1 MRIEKDS
8 IGELKIEDNAFYGIQ
23 SLRASENFKIS
34 GTQVHPEMI
43 RCYLLLKKS
52 SAIANNKLNLLDS
65 KKTEAIVSA
74 IDDLLY
80 INNGLERS
88 NYFIIDAYQAGA
100 GTSQNMNLNEVIA
113 NKANELLGYR
123 LGSYQEINPNDHVNM
138 SQSTNDTYPT
148 AMKMASLSLSNKLI
162 EELSLFS
169 TSMSNKEKEFDHII
183 KAGRTHL
190 QDAVPIRLGQEFGAY
205 KKTINQLI
213 KLVSEAQNYLR
224 VLGIGGSAV
233 GTGLNVPAGYREI
246 VIKELSEYFSDYS
259 LSIATNLIESMQS
272 QLPMM
277 IYSNALRAVALEF
290 TRILND
296 LRLLSS
302 GPHTGLAEIVLPQ
315 SQPGSSIMPGKINPS
330 LLEMGNQVFFK
341 VLGNDNAMAFAIQA
355 GQLELNVMMPLMA
368 QLCLESTQIMT
379 NALSSIRIKCI
390 DSISANE
397 MRCEK
402 YLYQSSQLATVLS
415 PLIGYAKVAELTK
428 EAIKKNIP
436 MMDLIKEKNIL
447 KEEQFKKIFNLRE
460 MTEKEEVKY

>member
-74 IDDLLY
+74 IDDLVN

-123 LGSYQEINPNDHVNM
+123 LGSYLEINPNDHVNM

-148 AMKMASLSLSNKLI
+148 AMKLASLSLSNKLI
-162 EELSLFS
+162 DELNLFS

-355 GQLELNVMMPLMA
+355 GQLELNVMMPLMT
-368 QLCLESTQIMT
+368 QLCLESTQIIT

-447 KEEQFKKIFNLRE
+447 TEEQFKKIFNLRE
-460 MTEKEEVKY
+460 MTEKEEVKF

>member
-43 RCYLLLKKS
+43 RCYLLLKKF

-74 IDDLLY
+74 IDDLVN

-162 EELSLFS
+162 DELNLFS

-224 VLGIGGSAV
+224 ILGIGGSAV
-233 GTGLNVPAGYREI
+233 GTGLNVPVGYREI

-341 VLGNDNAMAFAIQA
+341 VL
-355 GQLELNVMMPLMA
+355 
-368 QLCLESTQIMT
+368 
-379 NALSSIRIKCI
+379 
-390 DSISANE
+390 
-397 MRCEK
+397 
-402 YLYQSSQLATVLS
+402 
-415 PLIGYAKVAELTK
+415 
-428 EAIKKNIP
+428 
-436 MMDLIKEKNIL
+436 
-447 KEEQFKKIFNLRE
+447 
-460 MTEKEEVKY
+460 

>member
-8 IGELKIEDNAFYGIQ
+8 IGELQIEDNAFYGIQ

-34 GTQVHPEMI
+34 GTQVHPELI

-52 SAIANNKLNLLDS
+52 AVIANNKLNLIDS
-65 KKTEAIVSA
+65 KKAGAIVSA
-74 IDDLLY
+74 IDDLLL
-80 INNGLERS
+80 INNTKERS

-113 NKANELLGYR
+113 NKANENLGFM
-123 LGSYQEINPNDHVNM
+123 LGSYHEINPNDHVNM

-148 AMKMASLSLSNKLI
+148 AMKLATLSLSKKLI
-162 EELSLFS
+162 NELNLFS
-169 TSMSNKEKEFDHII
+169 NSLGNKEKEFDHIL
-183 KAGRTHL
+183 KSGRTHL

-205 KKTINQLI
+205 KKTILQLI
-213 KLVSEAQNYLR
+213 TLTSESQNYLR
-224 VLGIGGSAV
+224 ILGIGGSAV
-233 GTGLNVPAGYREI
+233 GTGLNVPNGYREI
-246 VIKELSEYFSDYS
+246 VIHELQVYFDDFNLS
-259 LSIATNLIESMQS
+259 LSPNLIESMQS

-277 IYSNALRAVALEF
+277 IYSNSLRSLALEF
-290 TRILND
+290 TRIIND

-302 GPHTGLAEIVLPQ
+302 GPKTGLSEIILPQ

-368 QLCLESTQIMT
+368 HLCLESTQIII
-379 NALSSIRIKCI
+379 NAISSIRLKCI

-397 MRCEK
+397 ARCEEF
-402 YLYQSSQLATVLS
+402 LQQSTQLATAIS
-415 PLIGYAKVAELTK
+415 PIIGYAKVAELTK
-428 EAIKKNIP
+428 EAISKNIP
-436 MMDLIKEKNIL
+436 IMELIKEKKIL
-447 KEEQFKKIFNLRE
+447 TEDQFKKIFNIRK
-460 MTEKEEVKY
+460 MTEPQ